1 MTNRRF
7 LSPSFQEGVLGQ
19 VLFPQNLPSALVA
32 HVLAPQPGEKILD
45 MCAAPGGKTTHVALL
60 MKDCGKLVA
69 LDAAQKRVKKLQENV
84 DRFGLHCVQVMRRDA
99 TKLCPLQPQDRPGT
113 SSSSTGSAEGVSFT
127 PQPGDEI
134 FGQESFDRILLDA
147 PCSSLGQRPCL
158 FNPMSLAQV
167 RGYPEY
173 QKLIFRNAMHL
184 LKRDKGVLVYSTCTI
199 SPEENEGVV
208 AWALTAFPFLH
219 LISQQPFVLARPGL
233 GGFGLTDEQC
243 RLVQRFDPT
252 DAPDTIG
259 FFMAK
264 FESNTL

>member
-1 MTNRRF
+1 
-7 LSPSFQEGVLGQ
+7 
-19 VLFPQNLPSALVA
+19 
-32 HVLAPQPGEKILD
+32 

-60 MKDCGKLVA
+60 MKDCGTLVA
-69 LDAAQKRVKKLQENV
+69 LDAAQKRVEKLQENV
-84 DRFGLHCVQVMRRDA
+84 NRFGLHCVQVRRRDA
-99 TKLCPLQPQDRPGT
+99 TKLCPLQPQDRPGAG
-113 SSSSTGSAEGVSFT
+113 TGAEGASFT

-184 LKRDKGVLVYSTCTI
+184 LKRDKGTLVYSTCTI
-199 SPEENEGVV
+199 SPEENEEVV
-208 AWALTAFPFLH
+208 AWALETFPFLH
-219 LISQQPFVLARPGL
+219 LVSQLPFVLARPGL
-233 GGFGLTDEQC
+233 SGFGLTDEQC

-252 DAPDTIG
+252 DPPDTIG

-264 FESNTL
+264 FESNVL